1 MAFDNRRKKYQK
13 EHLELFFILLL
24 LLFLERTYG
33 IVNSYSWTIFT
44 IGGEEMYFL
53 MKSKWEIVYLFR
65 ALSSATFYYYYYM
78 SSPLFKTYSII

>member
-53 MKSKWEIVYLFR
+53 MKSK
-65 ALSSATFYYYYYM
+65 
-78 SSPLFKTYSII
+78 